1 VLAPQGARFGK
12 DEHMR
17 LNRRRSAVLVAVAAG
32 ALTISCAGPAETTEP
47 AAATSAP
54 TQATTSW
61 TATPSPSPTPSSTPD
76 TATRPIPPAPIGP
89 PPQVGTVEVILT
101 HLEMPWGLAVLPDR
115 SILIT
120 ERETANV
127 LWYPGSGTEAVVVE
141 GDGAAWLRT
150 TTTPTNEGG
159 LLGITYDPATVTAA
173 TADVFVFHTTA
184 TGNAVAR
191 LALTGLDTGAP
202 QLSGATTILA
212 GIPRG
217 QHNYGGAIAFGPD
230 GYLYVAT
237 GDAEEPDL
245 AQIPSSLAGKIL
257 RITADGNPAPG
268 NPWGDTPQWA
278 IGLRDVKGLSWSDDG
293 VMYAADLGPGTWDEL
308 NIVTPGANF
317 GWPTVEGISE
327 DPRFV
332 DPVFVWDPAEAA
344 PSGVA
349 VTNTAIY
356 VATTRGERLWQVPLG
371 NEDMRQMLVDEYGRL
386 QAVVAEGDDTL
397 WVLTGNLDGGTPAV
411 DDDSLLL
418 VEMRPITP

>member
-1 VLAPQGARFGK
+1 
-12 DEHMR
+12 
-17 LNRRRSAVLVAVAAG
+17 
-32 ALTISCAGPAETTEP
+32 
-47 AAATSAP
+47 
-54 TQATTSW
+54 
-61 TATPSPSPTPSSTPD
+61 
-76 TATRPIPPAPIGP
+76 
-89 PPQVGTVEVILT
+89 VGTVEVILT

-397 WVLTGNLDGGTPAV
+397 WVLTGNLDGGTPAA
-411 DDDSLLL
+411 DDDLLLL